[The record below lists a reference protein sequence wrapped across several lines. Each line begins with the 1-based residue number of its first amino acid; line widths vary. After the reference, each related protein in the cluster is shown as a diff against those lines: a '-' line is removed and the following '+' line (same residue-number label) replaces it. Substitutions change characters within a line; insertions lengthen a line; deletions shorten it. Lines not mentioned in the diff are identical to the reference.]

1 VPHVFNLHFPGD
13 IECGAAFHVF
23 ICHLFIFSGKVA
35 EKVFV
40 PFLIE
45 LFVFLS
51 LSFKSHLCVLEVSP
65 YLIYLL
71 KIFSL
76 NMWFVFHC
84 ILNAFGGAEFFVV
97 LLLKSNLP
105 VISLLDHISEKSS
118 PNLILCYFQSWHLVL
133 LINSIFNFN
142 LWILAV
148 IINYFFFK
156 FNTVHFF
163 LVLKLKLLYILKYF
177 YVIK

>member
-1 VPHVFNLHFPGD
+1 MWLSQCCLNMHFPDD
-13 IECGAAFHVF
+13 IGCWTSFHVL
-23 ICHLFIFSGKVA
+23 ICCLYIIFDDGSV
-35 EKVFV
+35 KVFV

-51 LSFKSHLCVLEVSP
+51 LSFKSHLCVLEVGP

-84 ILNAFGGAEFFVV
+84 IFNAFGGAECFVV

-133 LINSIFNFN
+133 LINSIFN

-148 IINYFFFK
+148 IINYLLFK
-156 FNTVHFF
+156 FNISFF
-163 LVLKLKLLYILKYF
+163 SSS
-177 YVIK
+177 